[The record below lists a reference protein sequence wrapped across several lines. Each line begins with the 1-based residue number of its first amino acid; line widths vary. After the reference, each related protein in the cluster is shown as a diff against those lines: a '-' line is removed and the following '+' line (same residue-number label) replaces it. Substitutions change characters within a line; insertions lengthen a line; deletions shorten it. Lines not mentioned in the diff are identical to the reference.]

1 MPHLQ
6 FDINKKLNPSVRSKF
21 YKKIIETF
29 SQIME
34 TGKDHIAIS
43 LREHSLKSLRLGRA
57 SSSDYVCIMNLDIR
71 EGRSLKQKR
80 NLAIRYMEIVN
91 ELLEIKYQNQ
101 YLTYTGHNGLDFNLY
116 EKQLKNWVKNDK
128 PL

>member
-6 FDINKKLNPSVRSKF
+6 FDINKKLNPTLRSKF
-21 YKKIIETF
+21 NKKIIETF
-29 SQIME
+29 SQVMK

-57 SSSDYVCIMNLDIR
+57 GSSDYVCIMNLDIR

-80 NLAIRYMEIVN
+80 NLAVSYMEIVY
-91 ELLEIKYQNQ
+91 EILEIKYENQ

-116 EKQLKNWVKNDK
+116 EKQLKDWVKNDK
-128 PL
+128 P

>member
-21 YKKIIETF
+21 NKKIIETF
-29 SQIME
+29 SQVME

-43 LREHSLKSLRLGRA
+43 LREHNLKSLRLGRA
-57 SSSDYVCIMNLDIR
+57 GPSDYVCIMNLDIR
-71 EGRSLKQKR
+71 KGRSDKQKR
-80 NLAIRYMEIVN
+80 NLAISYMKIVY
-91 ELLEIKYQNQ
+91 EVLEIKYENQ
-101 YLTYTGHNGLDFNLY
+101 YLTYTDHDGLDFNLY
-116 EKQLKNWVKNDK
+116 EKSLEDWVKNDK

>member
-21 YKKIIETF
+21 NKKIIETF
-29 SQIME
+29 SRVME

-71 EGRSLKQKR
+71 KGRSYKQKR
-80 NLAIRYMEIVN
+80 NLAISYMEIVR
-91 ELLEIKYQNQ
+91 EVLGIKHENQ
-101 YLTYTGHNGLDFNLY
+101 YLTYTDHNGLEFNLY
-116 EKQLKNWVKNDK
+116 EKSLKDWVKNDK

>member
-6 FDINKKLNPSVRSKF
+6 FDINKKLNPKLRSKF
-21 YKKIIETF
+21 NKKIIETF
-29 SQIME
+29 SQVME

-57 SSSDYVCIMNLDIR
+57 GASDYVCIINLDIR

-80 NLAIRYMEIVN
+80 KLAVRYMEIVY
-91 ELLEIKYQNQ
+91 EILDVKYENQ

-116 EKQLKNWVKNDK
+116 EKQLKDWIKNDK
-128 PL
+128 PI

>member
-21 YKKIIETF
+21 NKKIIETF
-29 SQIME
+29 SQVMK

-57 SSSDYVCIMNLDIR
+57 GASDYVCIINLDIR
-71 EGRSLKQKR
+71 KGRSYKQKR
-80 NLAIRYMEIVN
+80 NLAISYMEIVY
-91 ELLEIKYQNQ
+91 EVLGIKYENQ
-101 YLTYTGHNGLDFNLY
+101 YLTYTDHKGLDFNLY
-116 EKQLKNWVKNDK
+116 EKSLKDWVRNDK

>member
-21 YKKIIETF
+21 NKKIIETF

-43 LREHSLKSLRLGRA
+43 LREHRLKSLRLGRA

-91 ELLEIKYQNQ
+91 EILEIKYENQ

>member
-6 FDINKKLNPSVRSKF
+6 FDINRKLNPKLRSKF
-21 YKKIIETF
+21 NKKIIETF
-29 SQIME
+29 SQVME

-57 SSSDYVCIMNLDIR
+57 GSSDYICIMNLDIR

-80 NLAIRYMEIVN
+80 KLAMTYMEIVY
-91 ELLEIKYQNQ
+91 EILGIKHENQ
-101 YLTYTGHNGLDFNLY
+101 YLTYTHHGGLDFHLY
-116 EKQLKNWVKNDK
+116 EKNLKNWVKNDK
-128 PL
+128 PV

>member
-21 YKKIIETF
+21 NKKIIETF
-29 SQIME
+29 SQVME

-57 SSSDYVCIMNLDIR
+57 SCSDYICIMNLDIR

-80 NLAIRYMEIVN
+80 KLAVRYMEIVY
-91 ELLEIKYQNQ
+91 EILDVKYENQ

-116 EKQLKNWVKNDK
+116 EKQLKDWIKNDK
-128 PL
+128 PI

>member
-6 FDINKKLNPSVRSKF
+6 FDINKKLNPKLRSKF
-21 YKKIIETF
+21 NKKIIETF
-29 SQIME
+29 SQVME

-57 SSSDYVCIMNLDIR
+57 GASDYVCIINLDIR
-71 EGRSLKQKR
+71 KGRSYKQKR
-80 NLAIRYMEIVN
+80 NLAISYMEIVY
-91 ELLEIKYQNQ
+91 EVLGIKYENQ
-101 YLTYTGHNGLDFNLY
+101 YLTYTDHKGLDFNLY
-116 EKQLKNWVKNDK
+116 EKSLKDWVRNDK